1 MLINEQLIEMNLS
14 VNTKEEAIRY
24 LASLAKGAGR
34 INNIDEYVKAVL
46 KREEEC
52 STAVGFG
59 VAIPHGKTD
68 AVNEPFLGFAK
79 VKDLDWQALDD
90 NTVDI
95 VFIIG
100 VPAAQA
106 GSEHL
111 KILAMISRKLMKQDF
126 REQLRKV
133 ETKEELLHVLEEAI
147 G

>member
-14 VNTKEEAIRY
+14 VKTKEEAIRH
-24 LASLAKGAGR
+24 LAGLAMEAGR
-34 INNIDEYVKAVL
+34 VNDVDKYVEAVL

-68 AVNEPFLGFAK
+68 GVNEPFLGFAK
-79 VKDLDWQALDD
+79 VKNLDWQALDD

-126 REQLRKV
+126 RDQLRKAQ
-133 ETKEELLHVLEEAI
+133 TKEELLKVLEEAI